1 MRSSRTGFIV
11 IALMSVLALPAMAED
26 VENKWRVSFSTGFFN
41 AYDSIESDSAN
52 TLILRDPTTQEF
64 EAAFNDPRDE
74 SSTFGALDAQA
85 GLLGTASVQYAVS
98 KVFMLEGSIGY
109 QVGDIGDVEVSAQIP
124 GLLPVADE
132 IPFRFETFRIEAGE
146 MTRVP
151 IQISA
156 LARMRPRAKFNPY
169 FGGGIGY
176 SFIGFDAADE
186 FNELSRNM
194 DASRGIQARVTES
207 TQGSPTLVDFG
218 PELDLEGAAVDA
230 RDTFEWHLAAGAEL
244 TIKSNWSLF
253 LDLRWVDASRDIGIR
268 FNGSDYLGVPVPN
281 FEDFTTSDLAGQVY
295 GPVRITSGGL
305 IDAGQLVLKP
315 LDTVPPDTNC
325 ELQPQSCRLLFDL
338 GNVDGVTDTGSYYV
352 QGGDFSYD
360 GYAVQFGFRYTF
372 K

>member
-11 IALMSVLALPAMAED
+11 IALVSVLAFPAMAED
-26 VENKWRVSFSTGFFN
+26 VEKKWRVSFSTGFFN

-52 TLILRDPTTQEF
+52 TLILRDPTTLEF
-64 EAAFNDPRDE
+64 EQAFTDPRDE
-74 SSTFGALDAQA
+74 TSAFGALDAQSA
-85 GLLGTASVQYAVS
+85 LLGTASVQYAVS
-98 KVFMLEGSIGY
+98 KIFMLEGSVGY
-109 QVGDIGDVEVSAQIP
+109 QVGDIGDVEVSAQFS

-132 IPFRFETFRIEAGE
+132 ISFRFETFRIEAGE

-194 DASRGIQARVTES
+194 DASRGSQARVTES
-207 TQGSPTLVDFG
+207 TFGNPTLGVFGQQVD
-218 PELDLEGAAVDA
+218 LQGAEVDA

-244 TIKSNWSLF
+244 TVKSNWSLY

-268 FNGSDYLGVPVPN
+268 VNGDDYLGIPVPN
-281 FEDFTTSDLAGQVY
+281 FEDFTTSDLANQIY
-295 GPVRITSGGL
+295 GPVSITAGGL
-305 IDAGQLVLKP
+305 IDAGQLVLRP
-315 LDTVPPDTNC
+315 LPTVPPDTNC
-325 ELQPQSCRLLFDL
+325 EVQPQSCQVLFDL
-338 GNVDGVTDTGSYYV
+338 GNVDGLTDPGFYYV